1 MFKLRL
7 TSYLATSLVLCVT
20 ASSAWAVSFS
30 NIVVFGD
37 SLSDTGNLGTLTGGA
52 APQTAG
58 GAYFAGRFSNGP
70 VWVEQLAKRLGLPAP
85 TPSFLGGTNY
95 AWGGSESSL
104 VGISFQSTPNV
115 GEQIQTTF
123 LGGSPFAPAIGYLDN
138 NTPSPTDLFV
148 LWTGANDFLNAGQTD
163 ASVPVANISTHIG
176 TLAAAGAQ
184 HFLVPNLPLLG
195 QIPRHFGESTEA
207 AFDAL
212 TIEFNELLKAEL
224 NQLKNDLGIKIVM
237 VDIFSLFQDIENDP
251 TAFGFTDL
259 TGKALING
267 FVSGINPV
275 EIVPNPDEYRFWDEV
290 HPTRVT
296 HRVIGDLAFSSLP
309 IPEPNTMI
317 LSFVGAGGLGLITRR
332 RKTAA

>member
-7 TSYLATSLVLCVT
+7 RSYLATSLILCVT

-37 SLSDTGNLGTLTGGA
+37 SLSDTGNLFTATSGN
-52 APQTAG
+52 APQEAG

-104 VGISFQSTPNV
+104 VGVSFQSTPNV
-115 GEQIQTTF
+115 GEQIQITA
-123 LGGSPFAPAIGYLDN
+123 LGGTPFEPSLGYLDN

-148 LWTGANDFLNAGQTD
+148 LWTGANDFLNSGQTD
-163 ASVPVANISTHIG
+163 PSVPVANISTHIG

-184 HFLVPNLPLLG
+184 HFLVPNLPSLG
-195 QIPRHFGESTEA
+195 QTPRHFGESTEA

-237 VDIFSLFQDIENDP
+237 VDIFKSFQDMGNDP
-251 TAFGFTDL
+251 AAFGFTNL
-259 TGKALING
+259 TGKALVNG
-267 FVSGINPV
+267 FVAGINPV
-275 EIVPNPDEYRFWDEV
+275 EIVSNPDEYRFWDEV
-290 HPTRVT
+290 HPTQVT
-296 HRVIGDLAFSSLP
+296 HRVFGDLAFAALTV
-309 IPEPNTMI
+309 PEPNTMI
-317 LSFVGAGGLGLITRR
+317 LSFVGAGGVGLMTRR